1 MDLWYM
7 LITCATCKSDEKGK
21 VDKMEQ
27 NETAKHINR
36 KKEKIHTIDVIIISS
51 TDVTLLG
58 HGFIADSF

>member
-1 MDLWYM
+1 
-7 LITCATCKSDEKGK
+7 
-21 VDKMEQ
+21 MEQ

-58 HGFIADSF
+58 HGFIANSFRRSILIHSKKDAV